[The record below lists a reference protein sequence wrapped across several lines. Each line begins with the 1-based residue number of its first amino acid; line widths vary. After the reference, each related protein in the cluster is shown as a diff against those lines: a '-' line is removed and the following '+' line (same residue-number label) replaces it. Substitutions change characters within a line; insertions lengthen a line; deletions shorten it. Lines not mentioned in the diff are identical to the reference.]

1 MSTEF
6 PTELDEFLSIADN
19 PAMNATGRTATQVI
33 GQLQAALAAVQ
44 ATIGIT
50 GSAVAGTVEKRLA
63 DLLDAAGAPVVVSD
77 SAPEDP
83 DEGAIWLDTS
93 GDAPVLQVWVDG
105 SPGAWVAAGGG
116 AGSGVR
122 PITASFD
129 AGVVNG
135 VNQALSV
142 GMRSEAR
149 AIVGMQPVQWT
160 LLPKAGSTGD
170 ITVEVRTRP
179 FSSGTFAAITDGAP
193 PSISSGAR
201 GTGSAAAWD
210 AINEGDLIEFEVTA
224 VTGTVT
230 GITLTL
236 KATEA

>member
-1 MSTEF
+1 MTTEF
-6 PTELDEFLSIADN
+6 PTDLDEFLAIADN

-44 ATIGIT
+44 AVIGVS
-50 GSAVAGTVEKRLA
+50 GSTVDGTVQKRLA
-63 DLLDAAGAPVVVSD
+63 DLFAAVGAPVVVSD
-77 SAPEDP
+77 TAPEDP

-93 GDAPVLQVWVDG
+93 GEAPVLKVWVDG

-122 PITASFD
+122 PITAGFN
-129 AGVVNG
+129 GGRVNG
-135 VNQALSV
+135 VDQPLTV
-142 GMRSEAR
+142 GLREEAR
-149 AIVGMQPVQWT
+149 AIVGLQPVQWT

-170 ITVEVRTRP
+170 ITVEVRKRG
-179 FSSGTFAAITDGAP
+179 FSSGTFMAITDGAP

-210 AINEGDLIEFEVTA
+210 AIADGDLIEFEVTS

-230 GITLTL
+230 GITLTI
-236 KATEA
+236 EAIES

>member
-1 MSTEF
+1 MSTSY
-6 PTELDEFLSIADN
+6 PTGLDTFLNIADN
-19 PAMNATGRTATQVI
+19 PSMNATGRTATQVI
-33 GQLQAALAAVQ
+33 GQLQAALATVQ
-44 ATIGIT
+44 AVIGVT
-50 GSAVAGTVEKRLA
+50 GTSVAGTVEKRLA
-63 DLLDAAGAPVVVSD
+63 DLFAAVGAPVVVSD
-77 SAPEDP
+77 TAPEDP

-93 GDAPVLQVWVDG
+93 GEAPVLKVWVDG

-122 PITASFD
+122 SITAVFD
-129 AGVVNG
+129 AGRVNG
-135 VNQALSV
+135 VDQPLTV
-142 GMRSEAR
+142 GLRTEVR

-201 GTGSAAAWD
+201 GSGSAAAWD

-230 GITLTL
+230 GITLTI